1 MLRPRAWPALP
12 VLRRARIFNSPNG
25 ARIMNQ
31 QIQFQLER
39 WTGREYVPHG
49 APHITT
55 NPHTAS
61 NYAETAR
68 MLGLPSWRMVR
79 TGKPRPAKARRWSPR
94 CETASQYTRE
104 SVQDAYL
111 AWAKS
116 AGLRTVHVYTGHS
129 RRVQGEGAIP
139 LGEWAERLG
148 FANVWEV
155 DPDEILGPVYPDLEL
170 AEAA

>member
-1 MLRPRAWPALP
+1 MEHP
-12 VLRRARIFNSPNG
+12 
-25 ARIMNQ
+25 

-49 APHITT
+49 APHVTT

-61 NYAETAR
+61 SYAETAR

-79 TGKPRPAKARRWSPR
+79 TDKARPAKVRNRRKNWG
-94 CETASQYTRE
+94 YNRE
-104 SVQDAYL
+104 PCSLGKVEQVRAYL
-111 AWAKS
+111 QWARDKGLSAVTFYSDAAWTYAVHPNQKPPVIGSGSGWHPKS
-116 AGLRTVHVYTGHS
+116 V
-129 RRVQGEGAIP
+129 P
-139 LGEWAERLG
+139 LDYESLPFKAR
-148 FANVWEV
+148 FV